1 MPTPVIVA
9 FWMFFG
15 AVGFAAILVI
25 VRELSQDLH
34 VFVLNFWRNIFAVA
48 IFLPW
53 VFRVGTAGLRT
64 KRMPLFAL
72 RSLIM
77 VTSSIMLFYSAVL
90 MPIGEATA
98 ITFTA
103 PLFTTLLA
111 ALLLKEQVGWRRAM
125 ALAIG
130 FCGVL
135 IMLRP
140 GVEAVGL
147 GAAMAIGASV
157 VFAFVVIMGKQLAAS
172 ESPELVILM
181 LAIWNIPVSAVP
193 ASFVWDMPSGREW
206 WLLAALGVAANMNMY
221 GIQRAIS
228 AGDASLSQVFD
239 FMRLPLAVIGAWW
252 AFSEV
257 PDPWMWA
264 GAAVIFAA
272 TLYTTR
278 RESQLSRARPPA
290 NPQP

>member
-9 FWMFFG
+9 FWMLVS
-15 AVGFAAILVI
+15 AIGFATILVI
-25 VRELSQDLH
+25 VRDLSDSLH

-48 IFLPW
+48 IFIPW
-53 VFRVGTAGLRT
+53 ILRVGPSRLKT
-64 KRMPLFAL
+64 KRLPLFAL
-72 RSLIM
+72 RSLVM

-125 ALAIG
+125 ALGIG

-140 GVEAVGL
+140 GVEAIGL
-147 GAAMAIGASV
+147 GAFMAIGASV
-157 VFAFVVIMGKQLAAS
+157 IFAFVVIMGKKLAAS

-181 LAIWNIPVSAVP
+181 LAVWNIPVSAVP
-193 ASFVWDMPSGREW
+193 AAFVWDMPEGREW
-206 WLLAALGVAANMNMY
+206 LLLAGLGVAATMNMY

-239 FMRLPLAVIGAWW
+239 FLRLPLAVLAAWL

-257 PDPWMWA
+257 PDPWMWV

-272 TLYTTR
+272 TVYTTR
-278 RESQLSRARPPA
+278 REAQLARAAR
-290 NPQP
+290 

>member
-1 MPTPVIVA
+1 MPTPVVVA
-9 FWMFFG
+9 LWMLVS
-15 AVGFAAILVI
+15 AIGFAAVLVV
-25 VRELSQDLH
+25 VRELSESLH
-34 VFVLNFWRNIFAVA
+34 VFALNFWRNVFAAA
-48 IFLPW
+48 IILPW
-53 VFRVGTAGLRT
+53 LFRVGLGALKTARL
-64 KRMPLFAL
+64 PLFAL
-72 RSLIM
+72 RSLVM

-111 ALLLKEQVGWRRAM
+111 AVMLKETVGWRRAA
-125 ALAIG
+125 ALGIG

-140 GVEAVGL
+140 GVESVGL
-147 GAAMAIGASV
+147 GAAMAIGASLF
-157 VFAFVVIMGKQLAAS
+157 FAFVVIMGKQLSAS
-172 ESPELVILM
+172 ESPVLVVLM
-181 LAIWNIPVSAVP
+181 LGIWNIPVSAVP
-193 ASFVWDMPSGREW
+193 AAFVWDMPEGREW
-206 WLLAALGVAANMNMY
+206 LLLVGLGIAANMNMY

-239 FMRLPLAVIGAWW
+239 FMRLPLAAFAAWL

-257 PDPWMWA
+257 PDPFMWV

-272 TLYTTR
+272 TLYTTQ
-278 RESQLSRARPPA
+278 RESRLARRKA
-290 NPQP
+290 